1 MMNEKVFQK
10 IYDELDK
17 YLLEG
22 WTKLVAYFEYGVG
35 SYSFSFYEKIGNKYI
50 KCYDLDGVEEDSI
63 DKSFKKIDKILLKER
78 KNDKNC
84 WTNMTMVVSS
94 EGNMHSDF
102 DYTDLSEGNY
112 KYKKQW
118 KEKYLK

>member
-1 MMNEKVFQK
+1 M
-10 IYDELDK
+10 
-17 YLLEG
+17 
-22 WTKLVAYFEYGVG
+22 AYFEYGEG

-63 DKSFKKIDKILLKER
+63 DNSFKEIDKILLKER